1 MRTMCES
8 LRTLANFH
16 AYPRILSRTSA
27 NSCVSAREPTRIRRE
42 LLRTSRIRRELS
54 YICIYAI
61 YAYMDRELSRIRRE
75 LSRIRRELPRI
86 CSRIRVFVENF
97 CELSRIRREL
107 SRIHVY
113 LVANFRVFVAYSR
126 ELSRTLANS
135 RELSRTCAIFA

>member
-16 AYPRILSRTSA
+16 VYPRILSRTSA

-75 LSRIRRELPRI
+75 LPRI
-86 CSRIRVFVENF
+86 CSRIRVFGENF

-107 SRIHVY
+107 SRIHMY

-135 RELSRTCAIFA
+135 RELVQYSHK